1 MREALLRSSI
11 VILRYEKTSSFALYN
26 APQYRLKR
34 RETRQR
40 APCRAHGSNH
50 FETRNVAGEGAT
62 LMTET
67 TATKQ
72 DATGG
77 KPRFSVSQAQELPA
91 LMTPAEWSALVGLT
105 QRYVQKCCHNGTIP
119 AVQVGGGRWRVV
131 TRKALTAYGLES
143 L

>member
-1 MREALLRSSI
+1 
-11 VILRYEKTSSFALYN
+11 
-26 APQYRLKR
+26 
-34 RETRQR
+34 
-40 APCRAHGSNH
+40 
-50 FETRNVAGEGAT
+50 
-62 LMTET
+62 MTDT
-67 TATKQ
+67 TANKK

-131 TRKALTAYGLES
+131 TRRALTAYGIES